1 MIIDKRSPTLY
12 YHDPS
17 MEYHRDHPIWILRM
31 CSPRRRHPPP
41 HLGQVRFPT
50 PTSLMTITDKRY
62 NLFMIL
68 YPIGAS
74 SEAFLSLSTLPPL
87 STLSLEA
94 ITSSLNPLSLVLR
107 YLPHSLRSSLIKT
120 SIGKH
125 ALWSMARASVKR
137 KGKDYWG
144 FIEVARLV
152 LFVIWW
158 PGEFSRLLRQDYR
171 LQLVLV
177 PGRERCGKLTK

>member
-1 MIIDKRSPTLY
+1 
-12 YHDPS
+12 
-17 MEYHRDHPIWILRM
+17 
-31 CSPRRRHPPP
+31 
-41 HLGQVRFPT
+41 
-50 PTSLMTITDKRY
+50 
-62 NLFMIL
+62 MIL

-87 STLSLEA
+87 STLSVEA

-107 YLPHSLRSSLIKT
+107 YLPHSLRTSLIKT

-158 PGEFSRLLRQDYR
+158 PGEFPRVRKDAPILEHGSQGWLSWRYSIGLLDESHVQAQGQGYAKRQGKDRWVKEDQLGRYQGRAALHTERSREEQGSWACG
-171 LQLVLV
+171 QLKE
-177 PGRERCGKLTK
+177 PCQG

>member
-1 MIIDKRSPTLY
+1 MILAWSITEIIRYGFYECALLGVDIPLLTWARYVTPLRSNIS
-12 YHDPS
+12 H
-17 MEYHRDHPIWILRM
+17 
-31 CSPRRRHPPP
+31 P
-41 HLGQVRFPT
+41 HLVTCYSAMSRLLDRNQLT
-50 PTSLMTITDKRY
+50 NRY

-87 STLSLEA
+87 SSLSLEA

-107 YLPHSLRSSLIKT
+107 YLPHSLRKSLIKT

-144 FIEVARLV
+144 FMEVARLV

-158 PGEFSRLLRQDYR
+158 PGKSSQACRDGGEYMLLRLY
-171 LQLVLV
+171 
-177 PGRERCGKLTK
+177 

>member
-1 MIIDKRSPTLY
+1 MILAWSITEIIRYGFYECALLGVDIPLLTWARSV
-12 YHDPS
+12 
-17 MEYHRDHPIWILRM
+17 
-31 CSPRRRHPPP
+31 SPCQLFHV
-41 HLGQVRFPT
+41 L
-50 PTSLMTITDKRY
+50 IERY

-107 YLPHSLRSSLIKT
+107 YLPNSLRSSLIKT

-137 KGKDYWG
+137 KAKDYWG

-158 PGEFSRLLRQDYR
+158 PGES
-171 LQLVLV
+171 
-177 PGRERCGKLTK
+177 